1 MNIEANIRLAFALTA
16 LLSGCAAFQENAGFP
31 EEQYFGDTPFE
42 RRLSKVNKEANYALA
57 CRLLSRCQAELPT
70 REELSRAAF
79 LDSKGYVMKKAYA
92 LQDAGVDASRM
103 SVATFELFRFLHYV
117 LVVDGRYVL
126 DSFHSPL
133 RELGD
138 YERFNPVIQAIPHA
152 LMAR

>member
-31 EEQYFGDTPFE
+31 EEDYFGDTPLE
-42 RRLSKVNKEANYALA
+42 RLLSKINKEANYERP
-57 CRLLSRCQAELPT
+57 CRLLSRCQADLPT
-70 REELSRAAF
+70 REELARTAF

-92 LQDAGVDASRM
+92 LQDAGVDEARM
-103 SVATFELFRFLHYV
+103 RVATFELFRFLHYV

-126 DSFHSPL
+126 DNFHSPV

-138 YERFNPVIQAIPHA
+138 YVDFNPVVQAIPHV